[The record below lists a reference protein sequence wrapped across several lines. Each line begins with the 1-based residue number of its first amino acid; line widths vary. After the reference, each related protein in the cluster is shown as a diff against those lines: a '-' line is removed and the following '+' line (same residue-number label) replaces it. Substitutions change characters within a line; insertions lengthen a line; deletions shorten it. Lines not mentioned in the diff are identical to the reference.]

1 MPMSRSRG
9 GTKMPRAGDDTR
21 CPAMLI
27 SPEVGCSRPATQRK
41 VVVLPQP
48 DGPSRTT
55 ISPAGTTKLTP
66 SIAGRPIEN
75 CLRRSVTSSVAVM
88 VSLSSSSSSVRR
100 SLPVAENLVPL
111 GNPGAVQLHIV
122 VELRKPDFYGLRIE
136 TLRVELFLE
145 RGEVAQL
152 PDHEALPLLGKTPI
166 EEQFRGIGMGCGLRN
181 SRGVGIDWRAFGR
194 EEDIDRRAVLLFRV
208 DRIVEQ
214 GTHRDFPAHHRVRH
228 RRTRWIED
236 RMGRSLLR
244 PVILPQHLSLEHD
257 AGPGGAAGLR
267 EHLPGHFVVLRLG

>member
-1 MPMSRSRG
+1 MPRSRARG
-9 GTKMPRAGDDTR
+9 GTITPRAGADTR

-27 SPEVGCSRPATQRK
+27 SPSVGCSRPATQRK

-55 ISPAGTTKLTP
+55 ISPAGTAKLTP
-66 SIAGRPIEN
+66 SMAGRPIEN

-88 VSLSSSSSSVRR
+88 ILIFSWAPR
-100 SLPVAENLVPL
+100 SLPVAESLVPL
-111 GNPGAVQLHIV
+111 GNPGRVQLHV
-122 VELRKPDFYGLRIE
+122 LVELRKPDFYALRVE

-152 PDHEALPLLGKTPI
+152 PDHEALSLLGKAPV

-181 SRGVGIDWRAFGR
+181 SRGVGIDRRAFGR
-194 EEDIDRRAVLLFRV
+194 EENLDRRAVFLFRV
-208 DRIVEQ
+208 DRIVKQ
-214 GTHRDFPAHHRVRH
+214 GAHRDLAAHHRIRH
-228 RRTRWIED
+228 RRARRIED

-244 PVILPQHLSLEHD
+244 PIILP
-257 AGPGGAAGLR
+257 
-267 EHLPGHFVVLRLG
+267 